1 MTHQILPIAEEH
13 IEGFHAALDIVCREK
28 KYLTFDQAP
37 PLESTREFVRGL
49 IKSNQIQMVVV
60 DGGRVA
66 GWCDIQSSN
75 RASQK
80 HIGTLG
86 TGLIPEYRGRG
97 IGRALLTEAIK
108 RAWEKGLTRIQLDVN
123 AENLNAI
130 ALYKKLGF
138 ETEGVRRK
146 AFCMDGHYMDVISM
160 AIVK

>member
-13 IEGFHAALDIVCREK
+13 IEGFHAALDTVCREK

-37 PLESTREFVRGL
+37 PLESARAFVQ
-49 IKSNQIQMVVV
+49 SNISGGQIQLVVV
-60 DGGRVA
+60 DGGRVV
-66 GWCDIQSSN
+66 GWCDITSTT

-97 IGRALLTEAIK
+97 VGRALLSDAIQ
-108 RAWEKGLTRIQLDVN
+108 RAWDKGLTRIQLDVN
-123 AENLNAI
+123 AGNLNAI

-138 ETEGVRRK
+138 EIEGTKRNG
-146 AFCMDGHYMDVISM
+146 FCMDGQYMDVISM

>member
-13 IEGFHAALDIVCREK
+13 IEGFHAALDTVCREK

-37 PLESTREFVRGL
+37 PLESTRAFVQGN
-49 IKSNQIQMVVV
+49 ISGGQIQLVVV
-60 DGGRVA
+60 DGGRVV
-66 GWCDIQSSN
+66 GWCDITSN
-75 RASQK
+75 TRASQK

-97 IGRALLTEAIK
+97 IGRALLTEAI
-108 RAWEKGLTRIQLDVN
+108 RHGWEKGLTRIQLDVN
-123 AENLNAI
+123 GENLNAI

-138 ETEGVRRK
+138 ETEGVKRK
-146 AFCMDGHYMDVISM
+146 AFCMDGYYMDVVSM